1 MKNILIIGD
10 SYSTFEGYI
19 PNGFEAYY
27 PKLDVDEAGKT
38 WWQTFAQKT
47 GCNIIQNNSWSGS
60 TIGYTGYNNSDCSQS
75 SSFIYRY
82 KKLKKE
88 GFFESNKIDTIL
100 IFGGTNDSWSNAPLA
115 EMQFSQ
121 WEERDL
127 FNVLPAI
134 CYFANILKSDL
145 PNAEIVFIINTEI
158 KKEIQD
164 AIEKAAGWYGLKS
177 IRLANIDKELG
188 HPTVKG
194 MNDISNQL
202 ILFKDFYDKS
212 NTGR

>member
-19 PNGFEAYY
+19 PNAFEAYY

-38 WWQTFAQKT
+38 WWQIFVQKT

-100 IFGGTNDSWSNAPLA
+100 IFGGTNDSWSNAPLG

-164 AIEKAAGWYGLKS
+164 AIEKVANFYGLKS
-177 IRLANIDKELG
+177 IRLANVEKEIG
-188 HPTVKG
+188 HPTAKG
-194 MNDISNQL
+194 MNDISKQ
-202 ILFKDFYDKS
+202 IISFHDS
-212 NTGR
+212 TSAI